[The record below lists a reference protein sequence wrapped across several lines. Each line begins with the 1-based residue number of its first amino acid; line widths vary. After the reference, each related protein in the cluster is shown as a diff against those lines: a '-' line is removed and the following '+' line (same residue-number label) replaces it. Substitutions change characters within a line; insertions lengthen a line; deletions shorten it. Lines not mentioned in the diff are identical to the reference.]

1 MGFVVALFP
10 ASAIHCH
17 DSHFPPRAESMDW
30 HRAFG
35 LILSDL
41 FTASPYSVDTELDVS
56 TTRQLLDVVVVRRR
70 GGDFVG
76 ELPDGFAPLADHNL
90 LTFKS
95 HQETLDLWAVQELIG
110 HYVNYR
116 KCVSP
121 SWEKLIATE
130 SIRLFGVTARFPTQF
145 AQEVELRKV
154 QDGVYDII
162 SRLAPVRLIVI
173 RDLPQTQAN
182 SGLELLSAAQKQ
194 LEFATA
200 NFRQK
205 NPETSSFI
213 QELIDSYREGGI
225 VVPDPMEAYKRE
237 VRAKWLAELSV
248 QERLEGLSPEERLKG
263 LPPEERLKGL
273 TKEEVDALLQKFR
286 EEQNDPKNP

>member
-1 MGFVVALFP
+1 
-10 ASAIHCH
+10 
-17 DSHFPPRAESMDW
+17 MDW

-41 FTASPYSVDTELDVS
+41 FTASPFSVDTELDVS
-56 TTRQLLDVVVVRRR
+56 TTRQLLDVVVVRKRE
-70 GGDFVG
+70 GEFVG

-121 SWEKLIATE
+121 SWEKLIAAE

-154 QDGVYDII
+154 QDGVYDIV

-173 RDLPQTQAN
+173 RDLPRTQAN
-182 SGLELLSAAQKQ
+182 AAWSCSAPRRSNWNSRPR
-194 LEFATA
+194 T
-200 NFRQK
+200 
-205 NPETSSFI
+205 T
-213 QELIDSYREGGI
+213 G
-225 VVPDPMEAYKRE
+225 KRT
-237 VRAKWLAELSV
+237 R
-248 QERLEGLSPEERLKG
+248 R
-263 LPPEERLKGL
+263 
-273 TKEEVDALLQKFR
+273 
-286 EEQNDPKNP
+286 